1 MQVAEYMPND
11 TLAKHLFHWENQTI
25 EWGLRLRVT
34 LNIAEALDNYSSEDR
49 PLYHDLNACRVLFD
63 ENGDPRPSCFGLMN
77 NSKDGK
83 SYSTNL
89 AYTPP
94 EYLRNGRVTPETV
107 TFSFG
112 TVFLDLLSGKHI
124 PPNHVSIYRAMHLF
138 SNCRPVQGGSQK
150 LLDQTAA
157 AMDAITAI
165 SSPPL
170 DFSAVENVLD
180 IDADC
185 REGIVRKM
193 KGLDLGAD
201 CTGRKRKAQLQ
212 P

>member
-1 MQVAEYMPND
+1 
-11 TLAKHLFHWENQTI
+11 
-25 EWGLRLRVT
+25 
-34 LNIAEALDNYSSEDR
+34 
-49 PLYHDLNACRVLFD
+49 
-63 ENGDPRPSCFGLMN
+63 
-77 NSKDGK
+77 
-83 SYSTNL
+83 
-89 AYTPP
+89 
-94 EYLRNGRVTPETV
+94 
-107 TFSFG
+107 
-112 TVFLDLLSGKHI
+112 
-124 PPNHVSIYRAMHLF
+124 MHLF

-165 SSPPL
+165 SSPPS